1 MKFYL
6 GADTAKHRVL
16 HLEGCRLAKVPFV
29 MLEGV
34 TTDDEILR
42 ALGASVEWT
51 TVCERCMPK
60 LHRKL
65 EAAAS
70 LHSRDAARAKA
81 QPSDERTA
89 RASA

>member
-34 TTDDEILR
+34 VTDDELLR

-51 TVCERCMPK
+51 KVCARCMPK
-60 LHRKL
+60 LRRKF
-65 EAAAS
+65 ESCAS
-70 LHSRDAARAKA
+70 LHARVGPRGATE
-81 QPSDERTA
+81 PSGDERSN
-89 RASA
+89 ASA